1 MGQLRNSFCFQHQS
15 NQLTV
20 ENAFRLKSVTQFLF
34 LCLDL
39 DCIIDVGLWAN
50 ISFFPTPTGQF
61 RLCFLSPMAKR
72 VLNNISYYCFC
83 YFFCLECLC
92 SHCPHGK
99 LLVIP
104 LQLVQMLCFLC
115 IYNYVHALESH
126 QFLCRLSARVVYFLL
141 CLLRKS
147 SEYWIFLLYEI
158 VSDIKWIL

>member
-92 SHCPHGK
+92 SHCPTWKIVSNSFIVSSDVMFSVH
-99 LLVIP
+99 
-104 LQLVQMLCFLC
+104 LQLCPCSGITPISLQTFSQSCVLP
-115 IYNYVHALESH
+115 S
-126 QFLCRLSARVVYFLL
+126 LS
-141 CLLRKS
+141 S
-147 SEYWIFLLYEI
+147 
-158 VSDIKWIL
+158 